1 MSAHVFSVVLCLRL
15 FTHRE
20 LVLSV
25 LDFTSNKEVMVAAE
39 RGEALVFSLA
49 LQIPLVI
56 LFNVVS

>member
-39 RGEALVFSLA
+39 RSDSLWPFKAL
-49 LQIPLVI
+49 
-56 LFNVVS
+56 